1 MLKLQVREIGRSL
14 SGSRMPLISPDV
26 GETAKASWHDSTLEL
41 RRGLDVVE
49 LAVEPVTEAQVPR
62 EPGASPTRR

>member
-26 GETAKASWHDSTLEL
+26 GEAAHAGWHDSTLEL

-49 LAVEPVTEAQVPR
+49 LPVEPVTEAQVPR
-62 EPGASPTRR
+62 DPVPSPNQR